1 MDEKTFK
8 SMFVDG
14 VREDIVACLG
24 VGVVWDG
31 RYLSFEYN
39 DIEFAIEISFDND
52 QFIVV
57 VDNRYWG
64 FDSIE
69 DAIDWIKTY

>member
-1 MDEKTFK
+1 MDEKMFK

-14 VREDIVACLG
+14 VREDVVAGLG

-39 DIEFAIEISFDND
+39 DIEFAIDMDYHNE

-57 VDNRYWG
+57 VDNRYYG
-64 FDSIE
+64 FESIE
-69 DAIDWIKTY
+69 EAIDWIKTY